1 MMLPECK
8 GITALFCKKAKEI
21 THFVKKK
28 KPGISLAEML
38 LALAI
43 LGILGGN
50 TNAGFEIGRSLIN
63 WKLFIKKEII

>member
-43 LGILGGN
+43 LGILAAILMPVLKSG
-50 TNAGFEIGRSLIN
+50 AA
-63 WKLFIKKEII
+63 